1 MYIEKSNEILKSM
14 DDFKKNKFEVDLLLS
29 SNVLYVIF
37 KFLILLV
44 FYRLLRFDKFGL
56 LFFR

>member
-1 MYIEKSNEILKSM
+1 M